1 MASAGARSRRTSTQ
15 KRSVT
20 ALSPASPFAT
30 ASPSQAGLLDIPFA
44 AGRHSRGEVM
54 VARDAEGK
62 VRYLDPRPPD

>member
-1 MASAGARSRRTSTQ
+1 
-15 KRSVT
+15 
-20 ALSPASPFAT
+20 LSPASPFAT